1 MKTKAEAIA
10 QLREWIK
17 PGDTVYT
24 VLRHVSRS
32 GMQRIIG
39 VVMDAP
45 MLDRTYLVGVALGYS
60 FDDNRNGLRVTGC
73 GTDMGFEVV
82 YNLGRVLFPDGF
94 APSTRAVR
102 PIDGKTVNVDVGRG
116 MNAGPMTRAEFAALH
131 ARGWKF
137 TRGRNGD
144 TSGWDSD
151 GGYALTHRRI

>member
-39 VVMDAP
+39 VVIMREDGG
-45 MLDRTYLVGVALGYS
+45 MLHPNYAVSLACGYPEDRKRDGIKV
-60 FDDNRNGLRVTGC
+60 NGC

-82 YNLGRVLFPDGF
+82 YNLGYALFPDGF
-94 APSTRAVR
+94 STEGEGPTGHVIPKGASSRAQ
-102 PIDGKTVNVDVGRG
+102 IADAIA
-116 MNAGPMTRAEFAALH
+116 AGYTF
-131 ARGWKF
+131 
-137 TRGRNGD
+137 RGRNGD
-144 TSGWDSD
+144 TSGWDND
-151 GGYALTHRRI
+151 GGYALTHRWI